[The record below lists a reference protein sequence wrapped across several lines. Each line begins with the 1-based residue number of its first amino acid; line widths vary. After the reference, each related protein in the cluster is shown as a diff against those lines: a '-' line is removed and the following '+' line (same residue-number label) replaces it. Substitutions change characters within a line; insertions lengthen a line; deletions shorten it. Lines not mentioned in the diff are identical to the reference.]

1 VELTGT
7 NRPRACPL
15 QVAGCSRMLVHV
27 FFRGG
32 FGGRVIP
39 GLFSNPVVKSSYADG
54 TALWWGGRVGCCHGL
69 FVWGWGFVPGWVL
82 SPPPFFLFGWVCEHV
97 KVGVCFVVDPFFHGL
112 FPWHAGL
119 LLGGPIGAVSQ
130 CWKSC

>member
-1 VELTGT
+1 MELTGT

-54 TALWWGGRVGCCHGL
+54 TALWWGGRVGCCHGFSCVGVGL
-69 FVWGWGFVPGWVL
+69 VPGRGAFPAPALFFWV
-82 SPPPFFLFGWVCEHV
+82 
-97 KVGVCFVVDPFFHGL
+97 GL
-112 FPWHAGL
+112 
-119 LLGGPIGAVSQ
+119 
-130 CWKSC
+130 